1 MIRIIDRVFPA
12 LAFLSALALMA
23 ALYLIFFYAPIETTM
38 GVVQKIFY
46 VHVPAAMIMYAGFT
60 VASLA
65 SLLYLIKPNRVWDM
79 VAMSGAEVAL
89 LFCVYVLVSGPLW
102 AYKAWGTAWT
112 WDPQLTA
119 TFVLFLLYT
128 GYILLR
134 TFSGSGERVRKIA
147 AVLAIIAFVDIP
159 IIHYAVRQW
168 GGMHPVVEREGGGGL
183 GPEMKLVFSA
193 AMFAFL
199 GLFLVLFWLRLRVR
213 LTQRTVDRLYLDVED
228 AAQVLVE
235 G

>member
-1 MIRIIDRVFPA
+1 M
-12 LAFLSALALMA
+12 MA
-23 ALYLIFFYAPIETTM
+23 SLYLIFFHAPIELTM

-46 VHVPAAMIMYAGFT
+46 VHVPAAMTMYAGFT
-60 VASLA
+60 IASLA
-65 SLLYLIKPNRVWDM
+65 SFLYLLRPNRVWDM
-79 VAMSGAEVAL
+79 VAVSGAEVGL

-119 TFVLFLLYT
+119 TFVLFLLFT
-128 GYILLR
+128 GYMLLR
-134 TFSGSGERVRKIA
+134 IFSGSGERVRKIA

-183 GPEMKLVFSA
+183 DPEMKLAFSV
-193 AMFAFL
+193 AMLGFL

-213 LTQRTVDRLYLDVED
+213 LAQQAVDRLYLDVED
-228 AAQVLVE
+228 AAQVLA
-235 G
+235 GS

>member
-1 MIRIIDRVFPA
+1 MVRILEKIFP
-12 LAFLSALALMA
+12 LLVTLSALAFMA
-23 ALYLIFFYAPIETTM
+23 SLYLIFYYAPIETTM

-60 VASLA
+60 IASLA
-65 SLLYLIKPNRVWDM
+65 SLLYLLKPNRVWDM
-79 VAMSGAEVAL
+79 VAVSGAEVAL

-119 TFVLFLLYT
+119 TFVLFLLYL
-128 GYILLR
+128 GYMLLR

-168 GGMHPVVEREGGGGL
+168 GGMHPVIEREGGGGL
-183 GPEMKLVFSA
+183 SPDMKLVLSVTMLA
-193 AMFAFL
+193 CL

-213 LTQRTVDRLYLDVED
+213 LTQRTLDRLYLDVED
-228 AAQVLVE
+228 AAQVLADA
-235 G
+235 

>member
-1 MIRIIDRVFPA
+1 MIRILEKLFPPLVVASA
-12 LAFLSALALMA
+12 LAFLAS
-23 ALYLIFFYAPIETTM
+23 LYLIFFYAPIELTM

-60 VASLA
+60 IASLA
-65 SLLYLIKPNRVWDM
+65 SLLYLLKPNRVWDM
-79 VAMSGAEVAL
+79 VAISGAEVAL

-119 TFVLFLLYT
+119 TFVLFLLYL
-128 GYILLR
+128 GYMLLR
-134 TFSGSGERVRKIA
+134 VFSGSGERVRKIA

-168 GGMHPVVEREGGGGL
+168 GGMHPVIEREGGGGL
-183 GPEMKLVFSA
+183 GPEMKLTLSVTMLA
-193 AMFAFL
+193 CL

-213 LTQRTVDRLYLDVED
+213 LTQQTVDRLYLDVED
-228 AAQVLVE
+228 AAQVLSK